1 MPPQI
6 NASRS
11 SWVLWTREPIFGTTF
26 AGNLASGGAIGATS
40 FCFVNP
46 LDFARAH
53 LVADVGKAGAEREF
67 RGLGDWLQSTILMGS
82 SGLYHGFNVCGVLS
96 SI

>member
-11 SWVLWTREPIFGTTF
+11 SWVLWTKPIFGTTF

-40 FCFVNP
+40 FCFLNP

-53 LVADVGKAGAEREF
+53 LVADVGKGRAEREF
-67 RGLGDWLQSTILMGS
+67 SGLGDWLQSTILMRS
-82 SGLYHGFNVCGVLS
+82 SGLYHSFNVCGVLLS
-96 SI
+96 T